1 MISDSF
7 AGNRILYKVIVNRP
21 LYFSGYKTSGTF
33 IVGNFNMWNTILNI
47 STLSAIWVLGIN
59 HREILFFWMF
69 LRECSFD
76 EGRVT
81 IRTTSVVPRVA
92 HLVFS
97 CHQKMNW
104 GPIWRLDSENVQAI
118 RLLSARKRISR
129 QKYLHE
135 LIQV

>member
-1 MISDSF
+1 MISDSV
-7 AGNRILYKVIVNRP
+7 AGSRILYKVIVNRP
-21 LYFSGYKTSGTF
+21 LYVSGHKTSGTF
-33 IVGNFNMWNTILNI
+33 ILGNFNMCNTILKI
-47 STLSAIWVLGIN
+47 STLSAILFLGIN
-59 HREILFFWMF
+59 HKESLHFWVF

-81 IRTTSVVPRVA
+81 IGTMSIVTRVA

-104 GPIWRLDSENVQAI
+104 GPIWRLNSKKVRAI
-118 RLLSARKRISR
+118 CLLSARKRISR